1 MLSSLFVDISLRD
14 RREGNS
20 VAQINKIVRCQ
31 IEATW
36 TAIKHVYDV
45 TEGNKKHFLT
55 EIKILFRQIKFFYF

>member
-1 MLSSLFVDISLRD
+1 MFSSLFVNISLRD

-20 VAQINKIVRCQ
+20 IAQINKIVRCQ

-45 TEGNKKHFLT
+45 TEGNKNISSQRL
-55 EIKILFRQIKFFYF
+55 KFYLGK